1 MFVFFV
7 FTSKIYVIHKEEHL
21 VTYFRIGLQIN
32 ILNFTILNIS
42 SFFCPLPIISR
53 MYFLSREIM

>member
-21 VTYFRIGLQIN
+21 VTYFRIGLHIN
-32 ILNFTILNIS
+32 ILNFTILNI
-42 SFFCPLPIISR
+42 CYTLI
-53 MYFLSREIM
+53 FLSTTNHLSHVLSF